1 MRKLFDDMPEELK
14 AMLGIGEESSP
25 TDLKGGND
33 FDYDNPPL
41 TCEDIPDSNIP
52 AEAIQKLVQV
62 RKMLIEVKDMLCT
75 SDENLADV
83 RSLKLAT
90 SSPYAQVQFIIF
102 TDEVQETLVKV
113 NTLLHTHDPET
124 GLKKFMDEEA
134 EKQGITVK
142 QLASDFVRHSAMEEL
157 MKGLLD
163 L

>member
-90 SSPYAQVQFIIF
+90 SSPYAQAQWLFF
-102 TDEVQETLVKV
+102 NDSLEKALVDI
-113 NTLLHTHDPET
+113 NTLLHINVSGEDGVKSQTDKAAH
-124 GLKKFMDEEA
+124 EE
-134 EKQGITVK
+134 GMLVK
-142 QLASDFVRHSAMEEL
+142 DFVRRLLVASTMNKIL
-157 MKGLLD
+157 GL
-163 L
+163 